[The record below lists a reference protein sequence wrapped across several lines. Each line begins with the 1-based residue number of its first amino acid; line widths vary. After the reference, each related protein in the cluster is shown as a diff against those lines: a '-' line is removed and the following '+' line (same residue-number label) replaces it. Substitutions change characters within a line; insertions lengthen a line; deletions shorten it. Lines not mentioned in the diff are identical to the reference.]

1 MSEEKKELSQ
11 QDEGSVEGYF
21 DSLIEDF
28 NNITDDP
35 LNSEESD
42 NKKDLNKE
50 NGFSKFFDDATA
62 FGSGFQSTIDKLP
75 DEICENN
82 EEGKTVNFTVND
94 DNASDESKEIIT
106 TPVTDEDGMIVIFD
120 EEAGI
125 NATGS
130 DYKLNSETYSAKDS
144 RVKDAKAEIAQ
155 KASDKS
161 ETASESADNNDTSY
175 VTDSNIPKENEP
187 SDDTIENTEKKHGPI
202 RSLFPVKGDS
212 AGEVFRK
219 IVFLGSACVFVGAA
233 GMLVSTIIQSK
244 EAVANLEKL
253 QEEITTTVATSINS
267 QGEIVTIPP
276 TIEKREEHNESLM
289 DSFVKVSD
297 DVIGFIEIDSCG
309 ISYPVVQGTD
319 NEYYLTHTYDNRRN
333 KAGAI
338 FMDYRCT
345 VSEDF
350 TSPNIVLYGHNQE
363 DGTMFGNLKYFKNN
377 VEFYRNNPK
386 VSFNTKEGIGD
397 YVIFAYFISNVY
409 EYQDSNG
416 EVFHYHDYIDTLSDE
431 ATFNWYMKEVAERN
445 QVLSPVDVQY
455 GDQLLV
461 LSTCSNEYFDSRFV
475 VMARKLREC
484 ESYSDYDFSSA
495 QLNPNARQID
505 WDAIYSRTS
514 SETESSITET
524 TTDTTTETT
533 TTEIITTPETTETTT
548 VSVETTAETTTVT
561 TTETTTA
568 ETTTTETTT
577 TVDESSVSE
586 SISISESE
594 SISQSVS
601 ESESISE
608 SISLQQA
615 ADEAAARA
623 TAYIPPHPNP

>member
-11 QDEGSVEGYF
+11 QEEESVEGYF

-28 NNITDDP
+28 NNIKDD
-35 LNSEESD
+35 LQNSGESND
-42 NKKDLNKE
+42 NDPVNKE

-75 DEICENN
+75 DEICEND
-82 EEGKTVNFTVND
+82 EEGKTVNFAVND
-94 DNASDESKEIIT
+94 DEAFDESKEIIT

-130 DYKLNSETYSAKDS
+130 DYKLNSETDTAEDS
-144 RVKDAKAEIAQ
+144 NVCKAETEEAQ
-155 KASDKS
+155 NTSDES
-161 ETASESADNNDTSY
+161 EAEPESADNNDADY
-175 VTDSNIPKENEP
+175 GTDSNIPDENDTSDEIP
-187 SDDTIENTEKKHGPI
+187 SDTNDNTEKKYGPI
-202 RSLFPVKGDS
+202 RSLFPVKGDG
-212 AGEVFRK
+212 AGEIIRK
-219 IVFLGSACVFVGAA
+219 CIFLGSACVFVGAA
-233 GMLVSTIIQSK
+233 GMLVSTIVQSK
-244 EAVANLEKL
+244 EAVADLEKL

-267 QGEIVTIPP
+267 EGEIVTIPP
-276 TIEKREEHNESLM
+276 TIEEREEHNESLM
-289 DSFVKVSD
+289 NSFVEVSD

-309 ISYPVVQGTD
+309 ISYPVVQGDD
-319 NEYYLTHTYDNRRN
+319 NEYYLTHTYDNRKN

-338 FMDYRCT
+338 FMDHRCT
-345 VSEDF
+345 VSDEY

-386 VSFNTKEGIGD
+386 ISFNTKEGIGD

-431 ATFNWYMKEVAERN
+431 PTFNWYMKEVAERN

-455 GDQLLV
+455 GDKLLV

-475 VMARKLREC
+475 VMARKLREG
-484 ESYSDYDFSSA
+484 ESYSDFDFRSA

-514 SETESSITET
+514 SETESSVTET
-524 TTDTTTETT
+524 TTET
-533 TTEIITTPETTETTT
+533 TTEIITTPETTEPTT
-548 VSVETTAETTTVT
+548 VSVETTTETTTVT
-561 TTETTTA
+561 TTETTT
-568 ETTTTETTT
+568 TTTETTT
-577 TVDESSVSE
+577 TVDASSVSE

-608 SISLQQA
+608 SISLQRA

-623 TAYIPPHPNP
+623 TAAIPPPPNQ